1 MIKMRTEVPKKKS
14 VRRAMKMTGRW
25 ILKMEIEMM
34 TFLKKQQLMMMKKEG
49 QEIA

>member
-1 MIKMRTEVPKKKS
+1 VPKKKS

-25 ILKMEIEMM
+25 MLMVEMEMM
-34 TFLKKQQLMMMKKEG
+34 TFLKKQQLMMIKKEG